1 MYVDN
6 LILTTENM
14 QTGLDIYKKT
24 KQIFEEIHM
33 NLREYISN
41 DDMLNKSIPEKD
53 RATKTLQKVLGL
65 QWSTSTD
72 KIVLECAMELDDI
85 ITKRSV
91 LKTHAKVFDPLG
103 FLTPLTVKSKLFIQ
117 GLWPKNYGWDEQ
129 LSTDD
134 RAVWKKVIN
143 AISGFRREIP
153 RGICAIADKA
163 TLITFSDASGMAQ
176 AACAYLKCSD
186 GPTHLIMSR
195 SKVIGKF
202 KEGTMPKLELD
213 SFMIAI
219 RMAKTICDESK
230 LKCDIKRIVM
240 FSDSKIALSWIKAE
254 EAPHRAGAMVTR
266 RWTEIRRIS
275 DLWENEGILCEIGYV
290 NSEDNPADIASRG
303 ADKATLDEHIW
314 WNGPR
319 FLSDDTEAWKIP
331 SETSALPK
339 TITVKLNA
347 LNQDKDNLVFD
358 RKEVTLTEYKRLFA
372 IGMRFIES
380 CLNRQERRTGKQAPT
395 EIFKP
400 RQPDSEAL
408 STSDVHRAMIKIIQ
422 IHQRQFAT
430 GENKNRRKE
439 LRMSLDKD
447 GIWRC
452 RRRLGSSELPESA
465 NEPIFIQSNS
475 KLAELI
481 IKDAHQTIEKES
493 KHLSEGHTIAEV
505 RKRYWIPKL
514 RSQVQKIKRNCVRCK
529 RFSTQPFKYPTMSD
543 LPTRRV
549 TRSSPFEHI
558 GLDYFGPFTY
568 KMKDNRRE
576 KCYGCIF
583 TCATTRLIHLEIV
596 TDQTAA
602 SFLNALRRFFSRR
615 QDT

>member
-1 MYVDN
+1 MAPAAP
-6 LILTTENM
+6 
-14 QTGLDIYKKT
+14 YKAQIT
-24 KQIFEEIHM
+24 KHEKKSEEFIARMEEI
-33 NLREYISN
+33 LQDDLSFPREDSELDNYLTEQGRRLSDADVRRLETAAQGMKDKLAKLEAISEQAE
-41 DDMLNKSIPEKD
+41 DESIESYTETALDFIMRVEELVADAKWHIDQVKQRREELETGRQQLN
-53 RATKTLQKVLGL
+53 ATIRKVLGL

-254 EAPHRAGAMVTR
+254 EAPHRAGAMRSVMLTPNME
-266 RWTEIRRIS
+266 T
-275 DLWENEGILCEIGYV
+275 
-290 NSEDNPADIASRG
+290 IASDTDEDDYRPAHERHRFQSRNQAFDALRKSTNIVEQFWKKWSELYLINLRDYYALRQGKTTNREPEQGEIVLLIEDDLPRNAWMLGLIEAVIRG
-303 ADKATLDEHIW
+303 K
-314 WNGPR
+314 
-319 FLSDDTEAWKIP
+319 DD
-331 SETSALPK
+331 S
-339 TITVKLNA
+339 
-347 LNQDKDNLVFD
+347 
-358 RKEVTLTEYKRLFA
+358 
-372 IGMRFIES
+372 
-380 CLNRQERRTGKQAPT
+380 QERGK
-395 EIFKP
+395 
-400 RQPDSEAL
+400 
-408 STSDVHRAMIKIIQ
+408 
-422 IHQRQFAT
+422 
-430 GENKNRRKE
+430 
-439 LRMSLDKD
+439 
-447 GIWRC
+447 
-452 RRRLGSSELPESA
+452 
-465 NEPIFIQSNS
+465 
-475 KLAELI
+475 
-481 IKDAHQTIEKES
+481 
-493 KHLSEGHTIAEV
+493 
-505 RKRYWIPKL
+505 
-514 RSQVQKIKRNCVRCK
+514 SQ
-529 RFSTQPFKYPTMSD
+529 
-543 LPTRRV
+543 
-549 TRSSPFEHI
+549 
-558 GLDYFGPFTY
+558 
-568 KMKDNRRE
+568 
-576 KCYGCIF
+576 
-583 TCATTRLIHLEIV
+583 
-596 TDQTAA
+596 
-602 SFLNALRRFFSRR
+602 
-615 QDT
+615 